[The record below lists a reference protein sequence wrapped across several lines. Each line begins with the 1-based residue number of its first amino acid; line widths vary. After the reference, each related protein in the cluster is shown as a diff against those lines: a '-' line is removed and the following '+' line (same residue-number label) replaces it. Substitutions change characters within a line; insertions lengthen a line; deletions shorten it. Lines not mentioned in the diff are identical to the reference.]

1 MPVWRGVEWSGV
13 VVVAG
18 DGSSGVVVVRG
29 DGDERGIRQCRKL
42 SSWGRARNALTS

>member
-1 MPVWRGVEWSGV
+1 VEWSGLV
-13 VVVAG
+13 VVVG

-42 SSWGRARNALTS
+42 SSLGRARNALSS